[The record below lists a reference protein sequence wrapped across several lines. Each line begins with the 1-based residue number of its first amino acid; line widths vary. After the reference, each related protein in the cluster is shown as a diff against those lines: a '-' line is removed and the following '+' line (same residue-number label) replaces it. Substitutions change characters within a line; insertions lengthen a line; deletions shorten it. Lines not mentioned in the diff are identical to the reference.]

1 MKDILNFI
9 RDSIETSKE
18 RLKSPIL
25 IYYLLFL
32 IFIHWKAISIYL
44 FSTEPIEKRISK
56 IERLYRYWSQG
67 DFFWQALL
75 MLFFVVLINI
85 TLPFIMWLFDEIQ
98 IVPNRKRK
106 TLLYKNNAMER
117 IEELEKTKHEF
128 NKSKII
134 SGNVETED
142 FNTRIETL
150 QNTIEENRKSHQKEV
165 NLIKS
170 TYEDQLKSIQ
180 DTYSRSLK
188 NDGNLINNLNTIQ
201 YQDYP
206 QIGSLINQINKFEDN
221 KRNAVLHILKN
232 IVENEG
238 ISNFNTKFIETQFEI
253 FNMLKNNN
261 AIIEIRDNRG
271 NPNYFSTIVGRS
283 VLHLIQKESK
293 TN

>member
-25 IYYLLFL
+25 KYYLLFL

-56 IERLYRYWSQG
+56 IERLYKYWSQW

-75 MLFFVVLINI
+75 MLFLVILINI
-85 TLPFIMWLFDEIQ
+85 ALPFIMWLFEEIQ
-98 IVPNRKRK
+98 IIPNRKRK
-106 TLLYKNNAMER
+106 TLLYKNNAMDR

-188 NDGNLINNLNTIQ
+188 NDSNLINNLNTIQ

-206 QIGSLINQINKFEDN
+206 QIGNLITQINKFEDH

-232 IVENEG
+232 INENEG
-238 ISNFNTKFIETQFEI
+238 MSTFKANFIQSQQDI
-253 FNMLKNNN
+253 FNLLKNHD
-261 AIIEIRDNRG
+261 AIHEVRDNRG
-271 NPNYFSTIVGRS
+271 NLNYFSTIIGRS
-283 VLHLIQKESK
+283 VLQLIQNKLRG
-293 TN
+293 N